1 MAEYSD
7 RMTEQERSQNT
18 KLALMKAGLVL
29 FAQKPFGEVKLK
41 EILDL
46 SGQKNRNALQYHF
59 GSKRALFE
67 RILLEQAN
75 NIDELRQQLIN
86 AISAAG
92 EVTVEVAVD
101 VYLQPFIQYTRWNA
115 NGKLYAKLLAHFL
128 RTPER
133 VEKIL
138 NPEIPMSTPP
148 NSLAEVL
155 VAITPNLSHTERDQ
169 LLYVS
174 NSMLI
179 YSLDNLIATEE
190 QGILSLDSPIGRHV
204 LDSLHYALVQLWTV
218 DTLAK

>member
-1 MAEYSD
+1 
-7 RMTEQERSQNT
+7 MTEQERSQNT
-18 KLALMKAGLVL
+18 KLALMKAGLTL

-46 SGQKNRNALQYHF
+46 AGQKNRNALQYHF

-67 RILLEQAN
+67 RILLEQAD

-86 AISAAG
+86 AISSTG
-92 EVTVEVAVD
+92 DLTVEIAVD

-115 NGKLYAKLLAHFL
+115 NGKLYTKLLGHFL

-138 NPEIPMSTPP
+138 NPDIPMSTPP
-148 NSLAEVL
+148 RSLAEVL
-155 VAITPNLSHTERDQ
+155 VAITPNLDHRERDQ

-179 YSLDNLIATEE
+179 YSLENLIAAEE
-190 QGILSLDSPIGRHV
+190 QGVLSLDSPVGRHV
-204 LDSLHYALVQLWTV
+204 LDSLHYALVRLWTV
-218 DTLAK
+218 TKLEKNVN

>member
-1 MAEYSD
+1 
-7 RMTEQERSQNT
+7 MTEQERSHNT
-18 KLALMKAGLVL
+18 KLALMKAGLTL

-41 EILDL
+41 DILDL
-46 SGQKNRNALQYHF
+46 AGQKNRNALQYHF

-67 RILLEQAN
+67 RILLEQAD

-86 AISAAG
+86 AISSAG

-115 NGKLYAKLLAHFL
+115 SGKLYAKLLAHFL

-138 NPEIPMSTPP
+138 NPDIPMSTPP
-148 NSLAEVL
+148 QSLAEVL
-155 VAITPNLSHTERDQ
+155 VAITPNLSHSERDQ

-174 NSMLI
+174 NSMMI
-179 YSLDNLIATEE
+179 YSLENLVAAEE
-190 QGILSLDSPIGRHV
+190 QGILSLDSPIGHHI
-204 LDSLHYALVQLWTV
+204 LDSLYSALVQLWTV
-218 DTLAK
+218 NQFSKQA

>member
-1 MAEYSD
+1 
-7 RMTEQERSQNT
+7 MTEQERSHNT
-18 KLALMKAGLVL
+18 KLALMKAGLTL

-41 EILDL
+41 DIVDL
-46 SGQKNRNALQYHF
+46 AGQKNRNALQYHF

-67 RILLEQAN
+67 RILLEQAD

-86 AISAAG
+86 AISSAG

-115 NGKLYAKLLAHFL
+115 SGKLYAKLLAHFL

-138 NPEIPMSTPP
+138 NPDIPMSTPP
-148 NSLAEVL
+148 QSLAEVL
-155 VAITPNLSHTERDQ
+155 VAITPNLSHSERDQ

-174 NSMLI
+174 NSMMI
-179 YSLDNLIATEE
+179 YSLENLVAAEE
-190 QGILSLDSPIGRHV
+190 QGILSLDSPIGRHI
-204 LDSLHYALVQLWTV
+204 LDSLHSALVRLWTV
-218 DTLAK
+218 NQVNK

>member
-1 MAEYSD
+1 
-7 RMTEQERSQNT
+7 MTEQERSHHT

-41 EILDL
+41 DILDL
-46 SGQKNRNALQYHF
+46 AGQKNRNALQYHF

-67 RILLEQAN
+67 RILMEQAD
-75 NIDELRQQLIN
+75 NIDELRQQLID
-86 AISAAG
+86 AISSAG

-115 NGKLYAKLLAHFL
+115 SGKLYAKLLAHFL

-138 NPEIPMSTPP
+138 NPDIPMSTPP
-148 NSLAEVL
+148 QSLAEVL
-155 VAITPNLSHTERDQ
+155 VAITPNLSHSERDQ

-174 NSMLI
+174 NSMII
-179 YSLDNLIATEE
+179 YSLENLVAAEE
-190 QGILSLDSPIGRHV
+190 QGILSLDSPIGHHI
-204 LDSLHYALVQLWTV
+204 LDSLYSALVQLWTV
-218 DTLAK
+218 NQFSKQA

>member
-1 MAEYSD
+1 
-7 RMTEQERSQNT
+7 MTEQERSHHT
-18 KLALMKAGLVL
+18 KLALMKAGLTL

-41 EILDL
+41 DIVDL
-46 SGQKNRNALQYHF
+46 AGQKNRNALQYHF

-67 RILLEQAN
+67 RILLEQAD

-86 AISAAG
+86 AISSAG

-115 NGKLYAKLLAHFL
+115 SGKLYAKLLAHFL

-138 NPEIPMSTPP
+138 NPDIPMSTPP
-148 NSLAEVL
+148 QSLAEVL
-155 VAITPNLSHTERDQ
+155 VAITPNLSHSERDQ

-174 NSMLI
+174 NSMMI
-179 YSLDNLIATEE
+179 YSLENLIAAEE
-190 QGILSLDSPIGRHV
+190 QGILSLDSPIGHHI
-204 LDSLHYALVQLWTV
+204 LDSLHSALVQLWTV
-218 DTLAK
+218 NQFSKQA

>member
-1 MAEYSD
+1 
-7 RMTEQERSQNT
+7 MTKQERSHNT
-18 KLALMKAGLVL
+18 KLALMKAGLTL

-41 EILDL
+41 DILDL
-46 SGQKNRNALQYHF
+46 AGQKNRNALQYHF

-67 RILLEQAN
+67 RILLEQAD

-86 AISAAG
+86 AISSAG

-115 NGKLYAKLLAHFL
+115 SGKLYAKLLAHFL

-138 NPEIPMSTPP
+138 NPDIPMSTPP
-148 NSLAEVL
+148 QSLAEVL
-155 VAITPNLSHTERDQ
+155 VAITPNLSHSERDQ

-174 NSMLI
+174 NSMII
-179 YSLDNLIATEE
+179 YS
-190 QGILSLDSPIGRHV
+190 
-204 LDSLHYALVQLWTV
+204 
-218 DTLAK
+218 